1 MKKTTKK
8 TLTGIM
14 SAALGF
20 TLLTGCG
27 TTGENSTGVGENEKV
42 KIEFFSSKPENI
54 QTFEGLIE
62 KFEEQ
67 NPTIDIELN
76 SPPEAGTVLKTRLTK
91 NDLPDLMAIAGA
103 TYVDMAEAGV
113 LEDFTDSPY
122 LDNIQPTYLEM
133 LDKLEA
139 EAEEGTF
146 GIPYVTNA
154 NGMMY
159 NKDKLA
165 ELGLEAPKTWD
176 EFVAALEKA
185 KEAGEIPIYFTLKD
199 AWTGMIPWNTLAG
212 NLGPANFADLKN
224 NGEASFQE
232 DFQEVADKMKTLLQ
246 YGHSD
251 NFGIGYGDGNNAFAK
266 GEGVFYIQG
275 NWAIPEILK
284 ANPDANIG
292 LIPMP
297 VSNNPE
303 ENKLPS
309 AIDVTLT
316 MDAGA
321 EHKEEAKKF
330 IEFLL
335 EPENA
340 TVYNDEQTAFSA
352 IQGVVQ
358 ENPIMEGV
366 KSNFEEGTLA
376 TTPDQFY
383 PTGMQTANLVQAFL
397 LDGDVD
403 KFLNGLDQ
411 EWDKVQ
417 NR

>member
-1 MKKTTKK
+1 MRKTTKK
-8 TLTGIM
+8 AFTGM
-14 SAALGF
+14 MAAALGI
-20 TLLTGCG
+20 TLLAGCG
-27 TTGENSTGVGENEKV
+27 ATGEKSADGNNDKV
-42 KIEFFSSKPENI
+42 TIEFFSSKSENI

-62 KFEEQ
+62 EFEKQ
-67 NPTIDIELN
+67 NPTIDVELN

-122 LDNIQPTYLEM
+122 LEKIQPTYLGM
-133 LDKLEA
+133 IDKLEA
-139 EAEEGTF
+139 GAEEGTF

-165 ELGLEAPKTWD
+165 ELGLEVPQTWD
-176 EFVAALEKA
+176 EFVAALETA
-185 KEAGEIPIYFTLKD
+185 KDAGEIPIYFTLKD

-212 NLGPANFADLKN
+212 NLGPENFAELKN
-224 NGEASFQE
+224 SGEASFGK

-251 NFGIGYGDGNNAFAK
+251 NFGIGYGDGNNAFAN

-292 LIPMP
+292 LVPMP
-297 VSNNPE
+297 VGNNPE
-303 ENKLPS
+303 QNKLPS

-316 MDAGA
+316 MSADT
-321 EHKEEAKKF
+321 EHKEEAKRF

-335 EPENA
+335 EPEQA
-340 TVYNDEQTAFSA
+340 TRYNDEQTGFSA
-352 IQGVVQ
+352 INGVLQ

-366 KSNFEEGTLA
+366 KPNFEEGTLA

-397 LDGDVD
+397 LDGDVE
-403 KFLNGLDQ
+403 KFLSDLDK
-411 EWDKVQ
+411 EWDKVN